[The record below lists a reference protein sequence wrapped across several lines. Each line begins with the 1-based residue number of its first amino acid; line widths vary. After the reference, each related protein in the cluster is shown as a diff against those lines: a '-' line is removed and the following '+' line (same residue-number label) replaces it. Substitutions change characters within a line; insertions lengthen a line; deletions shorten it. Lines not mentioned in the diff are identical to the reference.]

1 MKDKAVTAARKGGE
15 QPANAMRIKTKSRV
29 KDCEPPAS
37 GARVLQEGALV
48 RAACSYVENTRPY
61 LIKINSTWPKP
72 ERHAGEHKQGQW
84 FLFFTYQPKAE
95 VISKKTKKGTAV
107 RSTAAKQREETARWS
122 PVFLSLI

>member
-84 FLFFTYQPKAE
+84 FLFFPSCRRLNK
-95 VISKKTKKGTAV
+95 
-107 RSTAAKQREETARWS
+107 
-122 PVFLSLI
+122 